1 MNNYNYKRLSINLSD
16 DEYNIICELSND
28 SGLTTKQIIKVLIRL
43 AGEEKI
49 INKQ

>member
-1 MNNYNYKRLSINLSD
+1 MKYNYKRLSVNLSD

-28 SGLTTKQIIKVLIRL
+28 SGLTIKQVIKTLITL

-49 INKQ
+49 INQQ